1 MDNIIVF
8 LNGPRGVCVVKKIK
22 NLNYKISKLILP
34 LDKKYDELQFELN
47 KIGLD
52 CLRIGDVNSPE
63 TISMLKSLKPN
74 LFIIAGFSTIFK
86 KNLIDI
92 PKKGTINL
100 HAGRLPKYRGGSPLN
115 WQIINGED
123 KAGISIIK
131 VDENI
136 DTGPIIA
143 ESQIK
148 IEKKDTIADLHNKV
162 NIIFPEILIK
172 VLSDIEL
179 DKVKLI
185 NQNNKN
191 AIYWHQRRDQDGHLN
206 FQKMT
211 VCEAERF
218 VRALTFPYPG
228 AWSYLDQKK
237 IRFYEVEIPKIQL
250 HGTPGKVCF
259 VEKKGPYIICKDK
272 ALLVKNYLFEN
283 NKKLKLT
290 NGVLLN

>member
-8 LNGPRGVCVVKKIK
+8 LNGLRGVSVVKKIK

-34 LDKKYDELQFELN
+34 VDKKYDEIQFELN

-52 CLRIGDVNSPE
+52 CLRTDNVNSPE
-63 TISMLKSLKPN
+63 TISILKSLKPN

-86 KNLIDI
+86 KDLIDI

-136 DTGPIIA
+136 DTGPILA
-143 ESQIK
+143 QSQIN

-162 NIIFPEILIK
+162 NKIFPEILTK

-179 DKVKLI
+179 NKVKLKK
-185 NQNNKN
+185 QNNKN
-191 AIYWHQRRDQDGHLN
+191 AIYWHQRRDQDGHLK
-206 FQKMT
+206 FEKMT
-211 VCEAERF
+211 ANEAERF

-228 AWSYLDQKK
+228 AWSYLDKK
-237 IRFYEVEIPKIQL
+237 N
-250 HGTPGKVCF
+250 KV
-259 VEKKGPYIICKDK
+259 
-272 ALLVKNYLFEN
+272 L
-283 NKKLKLT
+283 
-290 NGVLLN
+290 